1 MKRFF
6 APLMLSSLLVLAA
19 CSDTPPEVTPTPE
32 AAGFRFD
39 IDPGS
44 EQVSVTA
51 VGMGALSTQQA
62 GEARLLEP
70 GAELVSRLQ
79 STNFR
84 PGNVLDIRATFENVT
99 DDESFRQPFTFRPAL
114 TPEQGNYL
122 SSSEPEV
129 SDAALGGDGVLSPG
143 ETTSVLSFRVEHKGE
158 RFSYFVNAYAVV
170 EETEGACGD
179 TGVFNG
185 DVTIR
190 TQEDIDALRGCRVID
205 GDLIIR
211 TDAST
216 LDFSPLD
223 GLQTI
228 TQDFVIRQNLSLT
241 SVSGFGALSRVGGV
255 LSIFL
260 NEALT
265 SVPSFPQLRRVVD
278 GIFID
283 DNTSLASLTGF
294 GALESVFGGFSVS
307 NNASLTSITGF
318 GALESA
324 GDFSIFNNNA
334 LLSFSGFGQLKE
346 VGTGGRIGGS
356 FRVSG
361 NESLTSFSGFEQ
373 LSKVG
378 SGILG
383 GFEISDNPSL
393 VSIPAFN
400 ALTNVGGSSGP
411 FTPTFFISNND
422 ALPSISGFESLAV
435 VEPNVDVSLSIS
447 DNDALVSIAGFDSL
461 SSDGFR
467 GGMSRINDNDIFD
480 CTVPPQSNLP
490 FLPVDESTGNLVNC
504 PTGNG
509 GGSEIEDD
517 VTIRTQ
523 ADLDALEG
531 VTKIGG
537 SLVVSTDAASLD
549 FSPLDELQT
558 VTRNFNISD
567 NGALLTIS
575 GFDRLETVGGAFVIS
590 QNPALTSVPEF
601 GQLNGTGLRLDISDN
616 ASLTSISGFGQL
628 EVVGFNRDFN
638 ALDEA
643 GFRITNNASLT
654 SISGFGQLD
663 IVFTV
668 LVINANASLTSISGF
683 SDFSVEDGIAIIN
696 NSSFDCSVAPQENLP
711 FLPLDGGTDSSF
723 GNLVDC
729 PIE

>member
-1 MKRFF
+1 
-6 APLMLSSLLVLAA
+6 MLSSLLVLAA

-39 IDPGS
+39 IDPGN

-122 SSSEPEV
+122 SSSEPTV

-185 DVTIR
+185 NVTVR

-205 GDLIIR
+205 GDLTIN

-223 GLQTI
+223 ELQEVNFFDI
-228 TQDFVIRQNLSLT
+228 INSSLT
-241 SVSGFGALSRVGGV
+241 SLAGF
-255 LSIFL
+255 
-260 NEALT
+260 EALT
-265 SVPSFPQLRRVVD
+265 SVAA
-278 GIFID
+278 INIT
-283 DNTSLASLTGF
+283 DNSSLTSIPEFEQLSTVEFSISISNNGALTSISGF
-294 GALESVFGGFSVS
+294 GNLSAVEDLDVS
-307 NNASLTSITGF
+307 NNASLVSIEGF
-318 GALESA
+318 GMLQDVGGDGFIFGES
-324 GDFSIFNNNA
+324 FSIKNNA
-334 LLSFSGFGQLKE
+334 
-346 VGTGGRIGGS
+346 
-356 FRVSG
+356 
-361 NESLTSFSGFEQ
+361 
-373 LSKVG
+373 
-378 SGILG
+378 
-383 GFEISDNPSL
+383 SL
-393 VSIPAFN
+393 V
-400 ALTNVGGSSGP
+400 
-411 FTPTFFISNND
+411 
-422 ALPSISGFESLAV
+422 SISGFESLGSV
-435 VEPNVDVSLSIS
+435 NSGLVISGNSVLTSIPEFGQLGSVGGALNLS
-447 DNDALVSIAGFDSL
+447 DN
-461 SSDGFR
+461 
-467 GGMSRINDNDIFD
+467 
-480 CTVPPQSNLP
+480 
-490 FLPVDESTGNLVNC
+490 
-504 PTGNG
+504 
-509 GGSEIEDD
+509 
-517 VTIRTQ
+517 
-523 ADLDALEG
+523 
-531 VTKIGG
+531 
-537 SLVVSTDAASLD
+537 ASLPT
-549 FSPLDELQT
+549 F
-558 VTRNFNISD
+558 
-567 NGALLTIS
+567 S
-575 GFDRLETVGGAFVIS
+575 GFGKLQTVGGAFVIS

-601 GQLNGTGLRLDISDN
+601 GQLNRTGLRLDVSDN
-616 ASLTSISGFGQL
+616 ASLMSISGFGQL

-696 NSSFDCSVAPQENLP
+696 NSSFNCSVAPQENLP